1 MEMPHV
7 VSSTHTTPEALI
19 KQTTQLVSLPDIYV
33 RIKSVIYDPDS
44 TMTDVADVLSHD
56 PAICARILKVANS
69 AFFGVPSKVETVK
82 AAIRLLGTQQVHDLV
97 LAATITKTF
106 PEIPDNLISMED
118 FWVNSVRCG
127 LLAKLLA
134 EQCNP
139 RDGERFF
146 LASLL
151 HDMGHLIMYQTIPEE
166 SREALIT
173 ARQDKR
179 PLHLVEREIVGC
191 DYAQVGACLME
202 NWNFPDTWVQA
213 LRYQNEPAE
222 APQAY
227 CFDASIM
234 HLSVRMKDMEND
246 ADTPAENAADIDP
259 IVWQVTGLSEEII
272 DQLLIKA
279 DEQLGTA
286 VEAFFPEYRQY
297 A

>member
-7 VSSTHTTPEALI
+7 VSSTHTTPEELI
-19 KQTTQLVSLPDIYV
+19 SQTTELVSLPDIYV

-139 RDGERFF
+139 RDGERLF

-151 HDMGHLIMYQTIPEE
+151 HDMGHLIMYQTVPEE
-166 SREALIT
+166 SREALIS
-173 ARQDKR
+173 ARQESR
-179 PLHLVEREIVGC
+179 PLYLVEREIVGC
-191 DYAQVGACLME
+191 DYGQVGAYLME
-202 NWNFPDTWVQA
+202 SWNFPDTWVQA
-213 LRYQNEPAE
+213 LRYQNEPDE
-222 APQAY
+222 ASQE
-227 CFDASIM
+227 FRFEASIM
-234 HLSVRMKDMEND
+234 HLSVRLKDLDSD
-246 ADTPAENAADIDP
+246 AGAAAEELARIKP
-259 IVWQVTGLSEEII
+259 IAWEVTGLAEDVVEP
-272 DQLLIKA
+272 LLIQA

>member
-7 VSSTHTTPEALI
+7 VSPTHTTPEELI
-19 KQTTQLVSLPDIYV
+19 SQTTELVSLPDIYV

-127 LLAKLLA
+127 LLAKLVA

-151 HDMGHLIMYQTIPEE
+151 HDMGHLIMYQTVPEE

-173 ARQDKR
+173 SRQDKR
-179 PLHLVEREIVGC
+179 PLHLVEREIIGC
-191 DYAQVGACLME
+191 DYGQVGACLME
-202 NWNFPDTWVQA
+202 SWNFPDNWVQA

-222 APQAY
+222 APKEY

-234 HLSVRMKDMEND
+234 HLSVQMKDMESDPD
-246 ADTPAENAADIDP
+246 APTEDAQGIDP
-259 IVWQVTGLSEEII
+259 IAWQIAGL
-272 DQLLIKA
+272 DQDVIQPLLAMA